1 MSTTNGSGASGRKEF
16 GLSSLSVDQSTMV
29 MVMVFLVFI
38 LGLYSY
44 VTLPKEAQ
52 PDIPIPFIVVSTV
65 YPGVSPADV
74 ENLVTQKLE
83 NKLNEIQDVK
93 VMTSTSVEGYS
104 NVILEF
110 DTSVDLEEALQKVR
124 EKVDLAKP
132 DLPSD
137 VENPTISEINIAQF
151 PIMQVN
157 VAGDYSLERLKK
169 VAEDLQDKFESIPG
183 VLEADLAG
191 GLDREVYVDVDLP
204 KMKYY
209 NIAFQDIIEAIQFE
223 NVTIPG
229 GNVDVGSKKFLVRVP
244 GEYRDPAAL
253 ADIVVKAP
261 GDNPI
266 YLRDLASVDFGY
278 KERESFARLDG
289 SQVITLSIVKRTGEN
304 IIRTTDAVKA
314 VIDRESENFPP
325 GTTVKVTNETA
336 TMIRE
341 TVSSL
346 ENNIVSGLIL
356 VVGVILFFLG
366 ARNSFFVGIAIP
378 MSMLLSFIVLQA
390 LGITMNMI
398 VLFSLILALG
408 MLVDNAI
415 VVVENIYRYLEDG
428 YSRVE
433 AAKKGTGEV
442 AYPIISGTVT
452 TLAAFTPLMFWPGI
466 VGEFMKYLP
475 LTLIIT
481 LSSSLFVGLVINPV
495 LCALYMR
502 LDGTPPEQPLTRPGR
517 LTASVLAGVILLF
530 LLSINWLVW
539 GMLVL
544 AGTIIAFIHIRYMRR
559 AGYWWQQVGMPWMI
573 ESYRRTLVFALG
585 RPWSILGS
593 AIGVLLLSFI
603 LFGRFNNGVE
613 FFPEGIPPRSAY
625 IQVETPVGT
634 LAPVTNDVVAMY
646 ESRIPDIPGAVDIQS
661 VVSTAGSKISG
672 GDFSGGSS
680 STHLGTVVVNFQD
693 YRFRETDT
701 FESLEFMQRGFEKLA
716 VGANVKVEVPQEGPP
731 TGKVVTL
738 EIVGKDLDVL
748 EAITERTLATIRNHP
763 VSAKLEGL
771 DHDMPDKRPELVVN
785 VDREK
790 AATFGLNTNKVGS
803 AVRNAING
811 VEVSKYRDGNDEY
824 DIIVRLD
831 KPYRSTLDA
840 IGDLFVMGEN
850 GRQVPI
856 SEVATW
862 YVADGLGGINRKD
875 MDRVVT
881 ISADVRAGYQDFAVL
896 AEVQEVVA
904 PLTGEL
910 PRGYLMRWTG
920 QQQEQNEA
928 QAFLTGA
935 FLTAV
940 ALIVFTLVAQ
950 FNSLAKA
957 LMVMTSVVM
966 SISGVLY
973 GLMIFQM
980 PFGIIMTGLGII
992 SLAGVVVNNAIVLI
1006 DYVDLLRSRDGLS
1019 VYDALVKAGQT
1030 RLRPVLLTALTTIL
1044 GLVPLAI
1051 GFNLDFITIF
1061 SDPVEFFGNLSEYI
1075 YWGGEQAEWWAPMA
1089 IAVIAGLA
1097 FSTLLTLVF
1106 IPVLYYQSDRI
1117 LIRLNRHFYGVDRGL
1132 NSAHDKAEVTLS
1144 QPTKDPVI
1152 FEPSLN

>member
-1 MSTTNGSGASGRKEF
+1 MSPANGKTRSIRKEF

-29 MVMVFLVFI
+29 MVMVFLIFV

-44 VTLPKEAQ
+44 LTLPKEAQ

-74 ENLVTQKLE
+74 ENLLTQTLE

-110 DTSVDLEEALQKVR
+110 DTKVNLDEALQKVR

-137 VENPTISEINIAQF
+137 VESPVIQEINIAQF

-157 VAGDYSLERLKK
+157 IAGDYSLERLKK
-169 VAEDLQDKFESIPG
+169 VAEDLQDKLEGIPG
-183 VLEADLAG
+183 VLEATLAG
-191 GLDREVYVDVDLP
+191 GLDREVYVDVNLP

-209 NIAFQDIIEAIQFE
+209 NIDFNDIIEAIQFE

-244 GEYRDPAAL
+244 GEYRNPADL

-261 GDNPI
+261 SDHPV
-266 YLRDLASVDFGY
+266 YLRDIATVDFGY

-314 VIDRESENFPP
+314 VIARESESFPP
-325 GTTVKVTNETA
+325 GTIVKTTNETA
-336 TMIRE
+336 TMIRD

-366 ARNSFFVGIAIP
+366 VRNSFFVGIAIP
-378 MSMLLSFIVLQA
+378 LSMLLSFIILQA
-390 LGITMNMI
+390 MGITMNMI

-428 YSRVE
+428 YDRVE

-442 AYPIISGTVT
+442 AFPIISGTVT

-502 LDGTPPEQPLTRPGR
+502 LDGAPAERPFTRQGR
-517 LTASVLAGVILLF
+517 ITAAILAGVILLF
-530 LLSINWLVW
+530 LLIINWIVW

-544 AGTIIAFIHIRYMRR
+544 AGSALYHLHTRFMQK
-559 AGYWWQQVGMPWMI
+559 AGLWWQRKGMPTLTDL
-573 ESYRRTLVFALG
+573 YRSTLVYSLA
-585 RPWSILGS
+585 RPWAILLAAGG
-593 AIGVLLLSFI
+593 ILVMSFV
-603 LFGRFNNGVE
+603 LFGRYNNGVE

-634 LAPVTNDVVAMY
+634 LASVTNDIVAMY
-646 ESRIPDIPGAVDIQS
+646 EARIPDIPGAVDIQS
-661 VVSTAGSKISG
+661 VVATAGSKISG

-693 YRFRETDT
+693 YRFRQTDT
-701 FESLEFMQRGFEKLA
+701 FESLEYMQREYEKLA

-738 EIVGKDLDVL
+738 EVVGKELDEL
-748 EAITERTLATIRNHP
+748 EALTNRVLATIRNHP
-763 VSAKLEGL
+763 VSSKLEGL
-771 DHDMPDKRPELVVN
+771 DHDMPDKRPELVVV
-785 VDREK
+785 VDRVK

-831 KPYRSTLDA
+831 RHYRTTLDA

-850 GRQVPI
+850 GRRIPI
-856 SEVATW
+856 SEVASW

-881 ISADVRAGYQDFAVL
+881 ISADVRAGYQDNAVL

-904 PLTGEL
+904 PLMNEL
-910 PRGYLMRWTG
+910 PRGYMMRWTG
-920 QQQEQNEA
+920 QQQEQNDA
-928 QAFLTGA
+928 QEFLVGA
-935 FLTAV
+935 FLVAL

-950 FNSLAKA
+950 FNSMAKA

-966 SISGVLY
+966 SIAGVLY
-973 GLMIFQM
+973 GLILFQM

-1006 DYVDLLRSRDGLS
+1006 DYVDLLRSRDGLT

-1051 GFNLDFITIF
+1051 GFNFDFIVLF
-1061 SDPVEFFGNLSEYI
+1061 SDPVTFFSNLSEYI

-1089 IAVIAGLA
+1089 IAVISGLA

-1106 IPVLYYQSDRI
+1106 IPVLYYQVDGI
-1117 LIRLNRHFYGVDRGL
+1117 LIRLNRHFYGVEKGL
-1132 NSAHDKAEVTLS
+1132 NSAHDSAEVTIAKS
-1144 QPTKDPVI
+1144 VN
-1152 FEPSLN
+1152 EPGILEPALN